1 MSTALQA
8 EGRGFESL
16 NSHKKEVKLTSF
28 FMPFFVCF
36 SNRESLHRSIL
47 TKKRFNLSFFCL
59 FGRDFESR
67 NVAPLNSH
75 KKKRFNS
82 SFFCLFWSGFRI
94 ASRRTAQLP
103 QKRDLII
110 IFFYAFFRLFFE
122 SRNVAPLN
130 SHNKEI

>member
-28 FMPFFVCF
+28 FMPFLVGF
-36 SNRESLHRSIL
+36 SNRETSHRS
-47 TKKRFNLSFFCL
+47 TPTEKRFNYHLFLCL

-75 KKKRFNS
+75 KK
-82 SFFCLFWSGFRI
+82 
-94 ASRRTAQLP
+94 
-103 QKRDLII
+103 
-110 IFFYAFFRLFFE
+110 
-122 SRNVAPLN
+122 
-130 SHNKEI
+130 EI